1 MFRLFSN
8 AISSFLPTFIV
19 AGLLGLSISAQ
30 ALETKKLNVTVL
42 GCWGDADKG
51 DSLDLKIHFIGNGS
65 LIQYDENKV
74 EKQKRSFGAWEMH
87 KSSQYLKVF
96 WPTGGTSQFYVKRMG
111 PILHFKGMR
120 GARSFTL
127 RAITS
132 DNCWEPRT

>member
-1 MFRLFSN
+1 MFRLSSG
-8 AISSFLPTFIV
+8 AVYSFLSVLTV
-19 AGLLGLSISAQ
+19 ALVLALSISAQ
-30 ALETKKLNVTVL
+30 AQDTKKLNVTIL

-87 KSSQYLKVF
+87 KGSQYLKVF

-120 GARSFTL
+120 GAKNFTL

>member
-1 MFRLFSN
+1 MFRPLLN
-8 AISSFLPTFIV
+8 AIYSGTFV
-19 AGLLGLSISAQ
+19 LVVGAALSLSISAHAQ
-30 ALETKKLNVTVL
+30 DKKNLNVTVL

-51 DSLDLKIHFIGNGS
+51 DSLDLKVHFIGNGS

-87 KSSQYLKVF
+87 KGSQYLKVF
-96 WPTGGTSQFYVKRMG
+96 WPTGGTSQFYVKRM
-111 PILHFKGMR
+111 R
-120 GARSFTL
+120 GAKSFTL

>member
-1 MFRLFSN
+1 MFRPLLN
-8 AISSFLPTFIV
+8 AIYSGTFV
-19 AGLLGLSISAQ
+19 LVVGAALSLSISAHAQ
-30 ALETKKLNVTVL
+30 DKKNLNVTVL

-51 DSLDLKIHFIGNGS
+51 DSLDLKVHFIGNGS

-87 KSSQYLKVF
+87 KGSQYLKVF

-120 GARSFTL
+120 GAKSFTL